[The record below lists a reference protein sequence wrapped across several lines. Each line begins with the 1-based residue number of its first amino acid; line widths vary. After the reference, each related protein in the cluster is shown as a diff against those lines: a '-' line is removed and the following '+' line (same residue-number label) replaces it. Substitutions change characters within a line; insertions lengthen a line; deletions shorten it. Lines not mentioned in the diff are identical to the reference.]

1 MIQIIDTSGVLH
13 PLSNYERFHITHKQD
28 GNDICSFTL
37 DSSLPEFEL
46 IREEAVIRTYE
57 NEYLIKKIDDD
68 KVDCKL
74 NFDFLKQRLYKD
86 YVSETKSRAEVLTR
100 HLPSGWTIEGL
111 NVSTIR
117 RTIRFDLCTDYD
129 VIMECI
135 DTYGVYFIWHILEK
149 RLVVVN
155 PNLMNPTG
163 EYVTSELNLRKL
175 SFKGKSVDFAT
186 RLYAYGKDGMT
197 MEDAIIDG
205 QRYGLESALALWRR

>member
-37 DSSLPEFEL
+37 DTSLPEFEL

-86 YVSETKSRAEVLTR
+86 YVSETKSRYQPCRARLSGRISRLTKGR
-100 HLPSGWTIEGL
+100 IRETPRKSKRVWIRIKTISTTKKRRSRLGKMMRSFAKRDFCSINAPPDDQDGL
-111 NVSTIR
+111 IIAQAGGACQIT
-117 RTIRFDLCTDYD
+117 CP
-129 VIMECI
+129 
-135 DTYGVYFIWHILEK
+135 LEK
-149 RLVVVN
+149 
-155 PNLMNPTG
+155 
-163 EYVTSELNLRKL
+163 
-175 SFKGKSVDFAT
+175 KSSPSP
-186 RLYAYGKDGMT
+186 G
-197 MEDAIIDG
+197 
-205 QRYGLESALALWRR
+205 RRRPPP